1 MAVIA
6 GVTEERR
13 LRNKETMAGTKKET
27 EKKETGQECRIDT
40 AAAELK
46 KICRIYF
53 CTESRLW
60 LWKSCLGGAA
70 LLPIM
75 ITDTKSNFA
84 KAELKKKLKISM
96 KSFFFVN

>member
-13 LRNKETMAGTKKET
+13 LKNKETMAGTKKET

-46 KICRIYF
+46 KIC
-53 CTESRLW
+53 
-60 LWKSCLGGAA
+60 
-70 LLPIM
+70 
-75 ITDTKSNFA
+75 
-84 KAELKKKLKISM
+84 
-96 KSFFFVN
+96 

>member
-13 LRNKETMAGTKKET
+13 LKNKETMAGTKKET

-46 KICRIYF
+46 KNMLNIFLHILALQVVLRRGCFIANNDYRHQKQF
-53 CTESRLW
+53 C
-60 LWKSCLGGAA
+60 
-70 LLPIM
+70 
-75 ITDTKSNFA
+75 
-84 KAELKKKLKISM
+84 
-96 KSFFFVN
+96 